1 MDILKTKDAAE
12 LMSVSLTTI
21 KRWAA
26 MFPDFFQRTD
36 LAIMFSQSSKSTCSI
51 ILKTVLITEKPWNVY
66 NSRSRRS
73 SKSPHHTRKTRYSTQ
88 MLSL

>member
-12 LMSVSLTTI
+12 LMSVSITTI

-26 MFPDFFQRTD
+26 MFPDFFQKTD
-36 LAIMFSQSSKSTCSI
+36 LAIMCSQSSKSACSI

-66 NSRSRRS
+66 NSHSRMS
-73 SKSPHHTRKTRYSTQ
+73 SKLPHHNRKIHYSTQ